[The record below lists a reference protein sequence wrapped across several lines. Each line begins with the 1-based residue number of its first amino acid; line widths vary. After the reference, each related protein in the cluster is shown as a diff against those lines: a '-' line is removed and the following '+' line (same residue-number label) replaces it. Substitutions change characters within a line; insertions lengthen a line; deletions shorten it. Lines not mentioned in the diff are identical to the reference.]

1 MLANNET
8 GCVQPIKEICEY
20 AKKINP
26 ECIVH
31 TDASQAL
38 GKIPVDVKDLGV
50 DLLTVAGHKI
60 YGPKGIGALYI
71 KNGIEKNIMI
81 CKLKKRKKM
90 KNLKR

>member
-26 ECIVH
+26 DCIVH

-38 GKIPVDVKDLGV
+38 GKIPVDVK
-50 DLLTVAGHKI
+50 
-60 YGPKGIGALYI
+60 
-71 KNGIEKNIMI
+71 
-81 CKLKKRKKM
+81 
-90 KNLKR
+90 